1 MWTEIDSAG
10 ASSGGGDSVSDSIA
24 MLFSDIIVN
33 QKSYGDEECM
43 TTSYVMTVSCLL
55 CSHTY
60 IYRIHDYSQLYSI
73 FFVPISHVYG
83 YYVMYAGYLC
93 IVGVIHTYFR

>member
-43 TTSYVMTVSCLL
+43 TTSYVMTCPASSVL
-55 CSHTY
+55 
-60 IYRIHDYSQLYSI
+60 
-73 FFVPISHVYG
+73 
-83 YYVMYAGYLC
+83 
-93 IVGVIHTYFR
+93 IHTYTEYMIIVSCIQYFLYQ